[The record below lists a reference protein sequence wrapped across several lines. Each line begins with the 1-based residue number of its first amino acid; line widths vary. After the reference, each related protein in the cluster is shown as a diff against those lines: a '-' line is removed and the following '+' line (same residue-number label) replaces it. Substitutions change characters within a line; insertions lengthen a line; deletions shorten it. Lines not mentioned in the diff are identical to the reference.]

1 MRRFKFFSLLRH
13 AVLMVGRK
21 FKNYGLLSVTVVISF
36 SLLLGYLLYTDSVI
50 YNENKEL
57 FSYRREDISVYLNA
71 DLDAL
76 HLLQDNLDAIPE
88 TAYYVQYEYVIGSSS
103 GSFTLDIYGDPQHP
117 KEISSLG
124 ITAKLLPDHSWP
136 QGTHDLDRKV
146 QIVWLDGQEHW
157 DFTLEANQVILSEAT
172 YRIFGMEDEADPV
185 FHLNVLYGQKIP
197 LEVVGYVKD
206 GTYEEWLAACHMDK
220 MGENIRVSMILSTKF
235 PQYAQWENKELWADA
250 RSPRLIG
257 LKLKICSKRPEDV
270 ATLLESFGYSY
281 LAIYQYQDQV
291 LDGIRTEKQ
300 TKAII
305 SCALL
310 VLLGINLYS
319 CFSNALA
326 DRRYEIG
333 VKRALG
339 ASGWSIVRQFL
350 YESLIVMVA
359 NTLVSVSLVA
369 DLAAIYKYMVEHT
382 PMEDGSYQEFILYI
396 SPYSVAMFG
405 VCAITL
411 TVVFSL
417 IFAFQATRVE
427 IIKHLKAE

>member
-1 MRRFKFFSLLRH
+1 MKLFSIAAH
-13 AVLMVGRK
+13 ALKMVKRK
-21 FKNYGLLSVTVVISF
+21 LKNYALLSVTIIISF
-36 SLLLGYLLYTDSVI
+36 SLLLAYMTYTDTVI
-50 YNENKEL
+50 YNEYKEL
-57 FSYRREDISVYLNA
+57 FSNRRGDMYLHGSAKDIEKIT
-71 DLDAL
+71 
-76 HLLQDNLDAIPE
+76 LLQENLSQQKGVVSFCYYHFLVGSLRIDYTVDGQKAENGQYYMLGNWQLLAVPDYAWLDDTWLIVGENVTFLDGRENFVLAQDECIMNEQLYYALELDQQEEPHYTFRFREGISLTLRIAGVLKEKGDLKLDKVTGNQDFSSGYHNMLLVSTELMQDKWMDSFAYIGLVIHSEQPE
-88 TAYYVQYEYVIGSSS
+88 QTASFLRQLNYDVEAVYEY
-103 GSFTLDIYGDPQHP
+103 Q
-117 KEISSLG
+117 
-124 ITAKLLPDHSWP
+124 
-136 QGTHDLDRKV
+136 
-146 QIVWLDGQEHW
+146 
-157 DFTLEANQVILSEAT
+157 
-172 YRIFGMEDEADPV
+172 DEA
-185 FHLNVLYGQKIP
+185 
-197 LEVVGYVKD
+197 LE
-206 GTYEEWLAACHMDK
+206 
-220 MGENIRVSMILSTKF
+220 I
-235 PQYAQWENKELWADA
+235 
-250 RSPRLIG
+250 
-257 LKLKICSKRPEDV
+257 
-270 ATLLESFGYSY
+270 
-281 LAIYQYQDQV
+281 
-291 LDGIRTEKQ
+291 IRTEKQ

-369 DLAAIYKYMVEHT
+369 DIAAIYKYVVEHT

-396 SPYSVAMFG
+396 SPYSLAMFG

>member
-1 MRRFKFFSLLRH
+1 MRLFLLLRH
-13 AVLMVGRK
+13 SMLMVSRK
-21 FKNYGLLSVTVVISF
+21 LKNYALLSVTIIISF
-36 SLLLGYLLYTDSVI
+36 SLLLGYMVFTDSMIFTSSKDLFRIPRELIIVREKAGAKYLTEEQVQLVLDKTESTGERSYSFMTRLGGKTDIDWVLNDGSVHEMIIAWAAFTVPKNVTFATTDNSEWIDIEWLDNRNDETIALAVDEAVI
-50 YNENKEL
+50 DKSLYYLLGMDQMNEPWISIRLSLKNQWGT
-57 FSYRREDISVYLNA
+57 DIQRTIRVKVVGVHNCTYWLPQ
-71 DLDAL
+71 LDDRGDIITTLKDKNYINGYAL
-76 HLLQDNLDAIPE
+76 L
-88 TAYYVQYEYVIGSSS
+88 SSQ
-103 GSFTLDIYGDPQHP
+103 IYDMQKMQG
-117 KEISSLG
+117 
-124 ITAKLLPDHSWP
+124 LLPS
-136 QGTHDLDRKV
+136 G
-146 QIVWLDGQEHW
+146 
-157 DFTLEANQVILSEAT
+157 N
-172 YRIFGMEDEADPV
+172 
-185 FHLNVLYGQKIP
+185 
-197 LEVVGYVKD
+197 
-206 GTYEEWLAACHMDK
+206 
-220 MGENIRVSMILSTKF
+220 
-235 PQYAQWENKELWADA
+235 
-250 RSPRLIG
+250 
-257 LKLKICSKRPEDV
+257 
-270 ATLLESFGYSY
+270 Y
-281 LAIYQYQDQV
+281 LAIYTNNPKEVTDTIKKLDFQVDSIYKYQNEASET
-291 LDGIRTEKQ
+291 IRTEKQ

-359 NTLVSVSLVA
+359 NTLISVSLVA

-382 PMEDGSYQEFILYI
+382 PMEDGSYPEFILCI

>member
-1 MRRFKFFSLLRH
+1 MRLFLLLRH
-13 AVLMVGRK
+13 SMLMVSRK
-21 FKNYGLLSVTVVISF
+21 LKNYALLSVTIIISF
-36 SLLLGYLLYTDSVI
+36 SLLLGYMVFTDSMIFTSSKDLFRIPRELVI
-50 YNENKEL
+50 VREKAGAKYLTEEQIQLVLGKTESMGAR
-57 FSYRREDISVYLNA
+57 SYSFMTRLGGKTDIDWVLNDGSVHDMIIDWAAFTVPKNATFATTDNSEWIDIEWLDNRKDETIDLAADEAVIDKSLYYLLGMDQMSEPWISICLSLKNQWGT
-71 DLDAL
+71 DIQRTIRVKVVGVHSCTYWLPQLDDQGDIITTLKDKKLISGYAL
-76 HLLQDNLDAIPE
+76 LSAQIYDMQKLQ
-88 TAYYVQYEYVIGSSS
+88 G
-103 GSFTLDIYGDPQHP
+103 
-117 KEISSLG
+117 
-124 ITAKLLPDHSWP
+124 LLPS
-136 QGTHDLDRKV
+136 R
-146 QIVWLDGQEHW
+146 
-157 DFTLEANQVILSEAT
+157 N
-172 YRIFGMEDEADPV
+172 
-185 FHLNVLYGQKIP
+185 
-197 LEVVGYVKD
+197 
-206 GTYEEWLAACHMDK
+206 
-220 MGENIRVSMILSTKF
+220 
-235 PQYAQWENKELWADA
+235 
-250 RSPRLIG
+250 
-257 LKLKICSKRPEDV
+257 
-270 ATLLESFGYSY
+270 Y
-281 LAIYQYQDQV
+281 LAIYTNNPKEVTDNIKKLDFQVDSIYEYQDEA
-291 LDGIRTEKQ
+291 LEIIRTEKQ

-359 NTLVSVSLVA
+359 NTLISVSLVA
-369 DLAAIYKYMVEHT
+369 DLAAIYKYVVEHT

-396 SPYSVAMFG
+396 SPYSLAMFG